1 MTDLQEQIKSSLE
14 SSFEQFTGEKVIVEY
29 VSDVDIRAKEIQKE
43 IGVTMCNAYEANHY
57 TGSFLPATDKSP
69 SYILIQED
77 RKDNMDIMTAFHEM
91 QHAVEYTMFLNIFFN
106 KDRNKMVESKIYP
119 TFQIYSEFSATRVG
133 IANYLTFVE
142 HSELSKKDFADC
154 IIETYY
160 NDYCKFNGIVNKYQL
175 VIHTFQYLGVLYG
188 VKDIIENFDI
198 DAEINCIKYLTEFEE
213 LFSLVEN
220 FTFDI
225 KWFEEFNKV
234 AREFIG

>member
-119 TFQIYSEFSATRVG
+119 TFQIYSEFSA
-133 IANYLTFVE
+133 
-142 HSELSKKDFADC
+142 
-154 IIETYY
+154 
-160 NDYCKFNGIVNKYQL
+160 
-175 VIHTFQYLGVLYG
+175 
-188 VKDIIENFDI
+188 
-198 DAEINCIKYLTEFEE
+198 
-213 LFSLVEN
+213 
-220 FTFDI
+220 
-225 KWFEEFNKV
+225 KV
-234 AREFIG
+234 VV